1 MKNNKEPKQDNI
13 RALSE
18 REKAREKLPVFYG
31 SYDNFYHGFRE
42 CL

>member
-1 MKNNKEPKQDNI
+1 MENKTIKKVDNI

-31 SYDNFYHGFRE
+31 SYDNYYHGFRE